1 MFALQSRVACALR
14 FALKR
19 RSTLLCAWFC
29 CLGLLL
35 FLASVPLSLSIQIQF
50 GWGVVALLLVL
61 RLTGAARRWRL
72 FFLLLCCQLTLRY
85 VYWRTTSTLGY
96 NGPFDLLAA
105 VLLYLAELYGIV
117 VALLGI
123 FVNVAPVRREPVPLP
138 ADRSQWPTVDILIPS
153 YNEPLDML
161 DITLRAA
168 LNIRYPRDRFHVYLL
183 DDGGTVQK
191 RAQADPLKA
200 AEAWSRHRALQELT
214 ARLGARY
221 LTRERN
227 EHAKAGNI
235 NAALAHVSS
244 DLVAILDADHVPT
257 VDFLEKTTGFFL
269 ADEKMFLVQTPH
281 FFINPDPVEKN
292 LQMFGQMPSESEMF
306 YSVIQPG
313 LDFWNAAFFCGSAA
327 ILRRRCLD
335 EVGGIQGNSITE
347 DAETALELH
356 ARGYHSAFLGIPL
369 ISGLQPETFTAFVV
383 QRVRWAQGM
392 IQIFLLKNPL
402 LQPGLKIWQ
411 RLCYFSSS
419 FFWFFGYARMVFL
432 LAPLAYLLF
441 GLQIYNASFTEV
453 LAYGFP
459 HVVGVML
466 MSDLL
471 FGEVRWAFISE
482 LYELMQAFFALPG
495 ILQVLRNPRAPT
507 FNVTPKGEQLDTD
520 FISRLAGPF
529 YLVYLLVLI
538 GVGFAA
544 WRFFAY
550 PLHRDITLV
559 TLGWNLFNLL
569 LLNAAMGALFER
581 RQRRQFPRMPVDLDA
596 RLTVDAPGE
605 CCACRV
611 DDLSMHGALVLGSL
625 ATPLTSGAR
634 GRISI
639 FDTVSQEWLELSVLV
654 RSSRPAEKG
663 GLAIGVQF
671 INETQE
677 QISRIALLMYGDS
690 RRWQSYREERKQR
703 IGFMRSFGLLI
714 LLGGRY
720 AFAHYR
726 SIAQQAARYAFD
738 LLLYYSLPWR
748 RALGRFWRK
757 CCRWVLDEQD
767 VSRDSV
773 KS

>member
-1 MFALQSRVACALR
+1 MAALLTRARNALR
-14 FALKR
+14 VVPAGR
-19 RSTLLCAWFC
+19 RS
-29 CLGLLL
+29 LLL
-35 FLASVPLSLSIQIQF
+35 AWSGCLAVLLLLACVPLDLTAQLEF
-50 GWGVVALLLVL
+50 GWGGVALLVVL
-61 RLTGAARRWRL
+61 RLSGAARRLRL

-96 NGPFDLLAA
+96 NGPFDLIAA

-117 VALLGI
+117 VALLGV
-123 FVNVAPVRREPVPLP
+123 FVNVAPVKRTPVPLP
-138 ADRSQWPTVDILIPS
+138 DDRTRWPTVDILIPT

-161 DITLRAA
+161 DITLRSA
-168 LNIRYPRDRFHVYLL
+168 LNIRYPRERFRVYLL
-183 DDGGTVQK
+183 DDGGTDQK
-191 RAQADPLKA
+191 RDQADA
-200 AEAWSRHRALQELT
+200 ALAAAARNRHRALRELT
-214 ARLGARY
+214 ARLGAHY
-221 LTRERN
+221 LTRARN

-235 NAALAHVSS
+235 NAALRHI
-244 DLVAILDADHVPT
+244 DGELVAILDADHVPT

-269 ADEKMFLVQTPH
+269 DNEKMFLVQTPH

-327 ILRRRCLD
+327 VLRRRCLD

-369 ISGLQPETFTAFVV
+369 ISGLQPETFTAFIV

-392 IQIFLLKNPL
+392 VQIFLLKNPL
-402 LQPGLKIWQ
+402 LLAGLKPWQ

-471 FGEVRWAFISE
+471 FGEVRWAFVSE

-495 ILQVLRNPRAPT
+495 ILEVLRNPRAPT
-507 FNVTPKGEQLDTD
+507 FNVTPKGEQLDVD

-529 YLVYLLVLI
+529 YLVYLLVVV
-538 GVGFAA
+538 GVGFAV
-544 WRFFAY
+544 WRVFAF
-550 PLHRDITLV
+550 PTHRDITLV

-581 RQRRQFPRMPVDLDA
+581 RQRRQFPRMPVDLAA

-605 CCACRV
+605 CCECRV
-611 DDLSMHGALVLGSL
+611 EDLSMHGALVVG
-625 ATPLTSGAR
+625 TLTTVLQSGAR
-634 GRISI
+634 GRIAI
-639 FDTVSQEWLELSVLV
+639 FDTVSQQWLELSVLV
-654 RSSRPAEKG
+654 RSSRPTGQG
-663 GLAIGVQF
+663 GLAIGIQF

-690 RRWQSYREERKQR
+690 RRWQSYREERRQR
-703 IGFMRSFGLLI
+703 IGFLRSFGLLI

-726 SIAQQAARYAFD
+726 SIAAQALNYVFAALLRRTGPLRLALRRLARRVGN
-738 LLLYYSLPWR
+738 WI
-748 RALGRFWRK
+748 
-757 CCRWVLDEQD
+757 LDVGD
-767 VSRDSV
+767 TSGDSV